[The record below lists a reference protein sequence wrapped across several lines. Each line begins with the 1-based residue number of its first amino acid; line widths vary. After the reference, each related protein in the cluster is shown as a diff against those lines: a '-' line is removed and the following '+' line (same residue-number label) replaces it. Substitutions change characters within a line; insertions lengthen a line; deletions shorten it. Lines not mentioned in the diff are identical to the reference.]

1 VRLTTELFGV
11 KFQSPV
17 LLAAGTCGFGLELAE
32 FFDLNDLGGFVT
44 KSVTVDPRHGNEA
57 PRVTE
62 FGGGMLNS
70 IGLANPGLESTRREK
85 LPWIASNVTRAQV
98 FVSLAGHTV
107 SEFFRLIEGL
117 DDDEGFLGFELN
129 LSCPNDARRDG
140 PPFAL
145 DLDAVDEIVSGCR
158 ARTDRPLL
166 AKLAPNDPDLGAT
179 VRCATDAGVD
189 GLTLVNTLPG
199 LLLESATGA
208 AELGA
213 GAGGISGS
221 ALLPVGLRA
230 VKRAR
235 SETHIPLLGV
245 GGVMAPEDAVAY
257 ARAGAALIQLGTAS
271 FATPRAGLLLTQ
283 RLEKWGRRHRVS
295 SWEDLV
301 CSDEDEGSGS

>member
-1 VRLTTELFGV
+1 
-11 KFQSPV
+11 
-17 LLAAGTCGFGLELAE
+17 
-32 FFDLNDLGGFVT
+32 
-44 KSVTVDPRHGNEA
+44 
-57 PRVTE
+57 
-62 FGGGMLNS
+62 M
-70 IGLANPGLESTRREK
+70 
-85 LPWIASNVTRAQV
+85 
-98 FVSLAGHTV
+98 
-107 SEFFRLIEGL
+107 
-117 DDDEGFLGFELN
+117 
-129 LSCPNDARRDG
+129 
-140 PPFAL
+140 
-145 DLDAVDEIVSGCR
+145 
-158 ARTDRPLL
+158 
-166 AKLAPNDPDLGAT
+166 
-179 VRCATDAGVD
+179 
-189 GLTLVNTLPG
+189 VNTLPG